1 VNDIDKSEINISKEE
16 IKKNNIEFA
25 KSFSKQSINYLKKLY
40 GASTTRSITSD
51 QVKRYTERPYDNAD
65 NLQAAMN
72 YIMHS
77 NGMINEFLYYKAD
90 MLMLDHWL
98 LCIDT
103 NKYKDYDK
111 YDKAYGRATQ
121 ELRKYNIKFNVA
133 WMIRRLIRDGELYI
147 YKQADSE
154 GITFLP
160 IPNKYCQI
168 SSAKG
173 AVQNYSFNIDAMNDE
188 LIQAFPDDI
197 QKIYNKKKK
206 GTLKNDKNYKDG
218 FYPLDKTKGYA
229 FSLEYLMPKSVP
241 YYTSLLTTLFRL
253 TESEDMD
260 SDNAE
265 VDNFK
270 LLQMVIPTDKNTG
283 EILADGEEASNYFYD
298 TKQVLP
304 RRIGFVGLPYEL
316 KLSTLGDVS
325 SKDIDY
331 SNKLRESAYDSAG
344 ISTEMFNSDR
354 SNTQAVIYSQIT
366 DSILGFE
373 LLKQFTS
380 FLNEDFKHNSALKNF
395 EVCFLETTRYNYL
408 EVRNQ
413 LLNSAATYVSKLQ
426 LLASY
431 GHEPYIAYQMLK
443 QEEIMKLNDYL
454 QPMVNSHSMISD
466 NKDKVVEPTDSGGR
480 PTISETDPNKATTT
494 QN

>member
-1 VNDIDKSEINISKEE
+1 VNNIEESGININKEE
-16 IKKNNIEFA
+16 IKKNNMEFA

-40 GASTTRSITSD
+40 GASTTRNITSE
-51 QVKRYTERPYDNAD
+51 QVKKYTERPYDNAD

-103 NKYKDYDK
+103 SKYKDYDK
-111 YDKAYGRATQ
+111 YDKAYCRAVQ
-121 ELRKYNIKFNVA
+121 ELRKYNIKFNVS

-160 IPNKYCQI
+160 IPNKFCQI

-197 QKIYNKKKK
+197 QNIYDKKKK
-206 GTLKNDKNYKDG
+206 GSLKKDKNYKDG
-218 FYPLDKTKGYA
+218 YYPLDKTKAYA

-253 TESEDMD
+253 TESEDID

-270 LLQMVIPTDKNTG
+270 LIQMIIPTDKNTG
-283 EILADGEEASNYFYD
+283 EVLANGDEAADYFYD
-298 TKQVLP
+298 TKQEIP

-316 KLSTLGDVS
+316 KGITLGDVNN
-325 SKDIDY
+325 KDLDY
-331 SNKLRESAYDSAG
+331 SNKLRDSAYDSAG
-344 ISTEMFNSDR
+344 ISTEMFNSER
-354 SNTQAVIYSQIT
+354 SNTQAVVYSQIT

-373 LLKQFTS
+373 LLKQFKA
-380 FLNEDFKHNSALKNF
+380 FLNEDFKSNNALKNF
-395 EVCFLETTRYNYL
+395 EICFLETTRYNYL
-408 EVRNQ
+408 EVQ
-413 LLNSAATYVSKLQ
+413 NSMMSNVTTYNSKLQ
-426 LLASY
+426 MLASQQL
-431 GHEPYIAYQMLK
+431 EPYQAYNVIK
-443 QEEIMKLNDYL
+443 QEELMDLNNKLL
-454 QPMVNSHSMISD
+454 PMVTSHTMTGD
-466 NKDKVVEPTDSGGR
+466 ETNNDTGGR
-480 PTISETDPNKATTT
+480 PSVKEETGDGNRTGQA

>member
-1 VNDIDKSEINISKEE
+1 MNDIDKNEIKIDKEQ
-16 IKKNNIEFA
+16 IKKNNLEFA
-25 KSFSKQSINYLKKLY
+25 QNFSKQSVNYLKKLY
-40 GASTTRSITSD
+40 GTSNNRSITSE
-51 QVKRYTERPYDNAD
+51 QVKQYTERPYDNAD
-65 NLQAAMN
+65 SLQAAMN

-98 LCIDT
+98 LCVDMS
-103 NKYKDYDK
+103 KYKDYDK
-111 YDKAYGRATQ
+111 YDKAYGKAVQ
-121 ELRKYNIKFNVA
+121 ELRKYNIKFNIS
-133 WMIRRLIRDGELYI
+133 WMLRRFIRDGELYI
-147 YKQADSE
+147 YKQEDKE

-173 AVQNYSFNIDAMNDE
+173 AVQNYSFNIDAINDD
-188 LIQAFPDDI
+188 LIEAFPDDI
-197 QKIYNKKKK
+197 QKIYKRKKSGSLKK
-206 GTLKNDKNYKDG
+206 DKNYKDG
-218 FYPLDKTKGYA
+218 FYPLDKTKAYA

-253 TESEDMD
+253 TESEDVD

-265 VDNFK
+265 VDNFR
-270 LLQMVIPTDKNTG
+270 LIQMIIPTDKNTG
-283 EILADGEEASNYFYD
+283 EVLADGEEASNYFYD
-298 TKQVLP
+298 AKQELP

-316 KLSTLGDVS
+316 KSITLGDVS

-331 SNKLRESAYDSAG
+331 SNKLRDSAYDSAG
-344 ISTEMFNSDR
+344 ISTEMFNSER

-373 LLKQFTS
+373 LLKQFKA

-408 EVRNQ
+408 EVQSKMMSNVT
-413 LLNSAATYVSKLQ
+413 TYNSKLQ
-426 LLASY
+426 MLASQQL
-431 GHEPYIAYQMLK
+431 EPFQAYNVIK
-443 QEEIMKLNDYL
+443 QEELMDLNNKLL
-454 QPMVNSHSMISD
+454 PMVTSHTMTGD
-466 NKDKVVEPTDSGGR
+466 ETGNDVGGR
-480 PTISETDPNKATTT
+480 PSIAETDPNKATTT

>member
-1 VNDIDKSEINISKEE
+1 MNDIDEKEIKIDKEQV
-16 IKKNNIEFA
+16 KKNNLEF
-25 KSFSKQSINYLKKLY
+25 SEGFSKQNINLKKLY
-40 GASTTRSITSD
+40 GTSNNRSITSE
-51 QVKRYTERPYDNAD
+51 QVKQYAERPYDNAD
-65 NLQAAMN
+65 SLQAAMN

-98 LCIDT
+98 LCVDMS
-103 NKYKDYDK
+103 KYKDYDK
-111 YDKAYGRATQ
+111 YDKAYGRAVQ

-133 WMIRRLIRDGELYI
+133 WMLRRLLRDGELYI
-147 YKQADSE
+147 YKQSDSE

-160 IPNKYCQI
+160 IPNKFCQI

-173 AVQNYSFNIDAMNDE
+173 SVQNYSFNIDAMNDD
-188 LIQAFPDDI
+188 LIEAFPDDI
-197 QKIYNKKKK
+197 QNIYKRKKDGSLKK
-206 GTLKNDKNYKDG
+206 DKNYKDG
-218 FYPLDKTKGYA
+218 FYPLDKTKAYA

-253 TESEDMD
+253 TESEDID

-270 LLQMVIPTDKNTG
+270 LIQMIIPTDKNSG
-283 EILADGEEASNYFYD
+283 EILADQDEAVNYFYD
-298 TKQVLP
+298 TKQELP

-316 KLSTLGDVS
+316 KAITLGDMS
-325 SKDIDY
+325 NKDLDY
-331 SNKLRESAYDSAG
+331 SNKLRDTAYDSAG

-354 SNTQAVIYSQIT
+354 SNTQAVVYSQIT

-373 LLKQFTS
+373 LLKQFKS
-380 FLNEDFKHNSALKNF
+380 FLNEDFKHNTALKNF

-408 EVRNQ
+408 EVQSKMMSNVT
-413 LLNSAATYVSKLQ
+413 TYNSKLQ
-426 LLASY
+426 MLASQQL
-431 GHEPYIAYQMLK
+431 EPYQAYSVIK
-443 QEEIMKLNDYL
+443 QEELMDLNNKLL
-454 QPMVNSHSMISD
+454 PMVTSHTMTGD
-466 NKDKVVEPTDSGGR
+466 ETNNDTGGR
-480 PTISETDPNKATTT
+480 PTVKEETGDINKAGQA

>member
-1 VNDIDKSEINISKEE
+1 MIDIDKKETKIDKE
-16 IKKNNIEFA
+16 QVKKNNLEFS
-25 KSFSKQSINYLKKLY
+25 KGFSKQSVNYLKKLY
-40 GASTTRSITSD
+40 GTSNNRSITSE
-51 QVKRYTERPYDNAD
+51 QVKQYTERPYDNAD
-65 NLQAAMN
+65 SLQAAMN

-98 LCIDT
+98 LCIDMSE
-103 NKYKDYDK
+103 YKDYDK
-111 YDKAYGRATQ
+111 YDKAYGRAVQ

-133 WMIRRLIRDGELYI
+133 WMLRRLLRDGELYI
-147 YKQADSE
+147 YKQADGE

-168 SSAKG
+168 SSGKS
-173 AVQNYSFNIDAMNDE
+173 AVQNYSFEIDGMNDE
-188 LIQAFPDDI
+188 LIQAFPEDI
-197 QKIYNKKKK
+197 QKIYKRKKSGSLKK
-206 GTLKNDKNYKDG
+206 DKNYKDG
-218 FYPLDKTKGYA
+218 FYPLDKTKAYA
-229 FSLEYLMPKSVP
+229 FSLEYLMPKNVP

-253 TESEDMD
+253 TESEDID
-260 SDNAE
+260 SSNAE

-270 LLQMVIPTDKNTG
+270 LIQMIIPTDKNTG
-283 EILADGEEASNYFYD
+283 EVLADGEEASSYFYD
-298 TKQVLP
+298 TKQELP

-316 KLSTLGDVS
+316 KPITLGDVS

-331 SNKLRESAYDSAG
+331 SNKLRDSAYDSAG
-344 ISTEMFNSDR
+344 ISTEMFNSER

-373 LLKQFTS
+373 LLKQFKA

-408 EVRNQ
+408 EVQSKMMSNVT
-413 LLNSAATYVSKLQ
+413 TYNSKLQ
-426 LLASY
+426 MLASQQL
-431 GHEPYIAYQMLK
+431 EPFQAYNVIK
-443 QEEIMKLNDYL
+443 QEELMDLNNKLL
-454 QPMVNSHSMISD
+454 PMVTSHTMTGD
-466 NKDKVVEPTDSGGR
+466 GGR
-480 PTISETDPNKATTT
+480 PNVKEDSGDPNKATES

>member
-1 VNDIDKSEINISKEE
+1 MNDIDKNEIKIDKEQ
-16 IKKNNIEFA
+16 IKKNNLEFA
-25 KSFSKQSINYLKKLY
+25 KGFSEQSVNYLKKLY
-40 GASTTRSITSD
+40 GASNNRSITSE
-51 QVKRYTERPYDNAD
+51 QVKQYTERPYDNAD
-65 NLQAAMN
+65 NLQASMN

-98 LCIDT
+98 LCVDMS
-103 NKYKDYDK
+103 KYKDYEK
-111 YDKAYGRATQ
+111 YDKAYGKAVQ

-133 WMIRRLIRDGELYI
+133 WMLRRLLRDGELYI
-147 YKQADSE
+147 YKQEDSE

-168 SSAKG
+168 SSGKG
-173 AVQNYSFNIDAMNDE
+173 AVQNYSFKIDAMNDD
-188 LIQAFPDDI
+188 LIEAFPNDI
-197 QKIYNKKKK
+197 QDIYIRKKNGSLKK
-206 GTLKNDKNYKDG
+206 DEDYKDG
-218 FYPLDKTKGYA
+218 FYPLDKTKAYA

-270 LLQMVIPTDKNTG
+270 LIQMIIPTDKNSG
-283 EILADGEEASNYFYD
+283 EILADQDEAVNYFYD
-298 TKQVLP
+298 TKQELP

-316 KLSTLGDVS
+316 KSISLGDVS

-331 SNKLRESAYDSAG
+331 SNKLRDSAYDSAG
-344 ISTEMFNSDR
+344 ISTEMFNSER

-373 LLKQFTS
+373 LLKQFKA

-426 LLASY
+426 LLASF
-431 GHEPYIAYQMLK
+431 GHEPYVAYQMLK
-443 QEEIMKLNDYL
+443 QEEMMQLNDKL
-454 QPMVNSHSMISD
+454 LPMVNAHTTSGNDI
-466 NKDKVVEPTDSGGR
+466 GGR
-480 PTISETDPNKATTT
+480 PNIKEETGDLNKAGQA